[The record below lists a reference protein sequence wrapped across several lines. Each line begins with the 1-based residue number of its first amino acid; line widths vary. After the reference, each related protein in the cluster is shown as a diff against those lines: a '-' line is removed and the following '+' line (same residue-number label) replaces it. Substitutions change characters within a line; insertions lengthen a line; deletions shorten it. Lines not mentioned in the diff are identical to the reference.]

1 MKDLISTFHRLENN
15 FFSMISLN
23 QIDCGNL
30 TAFASGVPAANLNPA
45 IVHHIDELFSRS
57 LDSCNIFYEQPKLP
71 WALLLPEYLDNENV
85 RKLLQNHS
93 LTPNDKGV
101 AMVISFNDDSFSSM
115 KTTLTIKIMENDLQT
130 WSIPL
135 LYGFEST
142 PEITEIYTARH
153 QSASMKNQ
161 GLYHFSGFVNDTVV
175 SSLSLSCLDGYA
187 RIDDV
192 STMPAEQKKG
202 YATQLICAALKYALS
217 LNINTCFLEASSS
230 GLGVYKRI
238 GFEELFINHYY
249 ESQ

>member
-1 MKDLISTFHRLENN
+1 MNDLIDTFHRLESN

-30 TAFASGVPAANLNPA
+30 VAFASGVPAANLNPA
-45 IVHHIDELFSRS
+45 IAHHIDELFSAN
-57 LDSCNIFYEQPKLP
+57 LDACNAFYAQQNLP
-71 WALLLPEYLDNENV
+71 WALILPEHLDNQIV
-85 RKLLQNHS
+85 RDLLQNHS
-93 LTPNDKGV
+93 LTFSDKGV
-101 AMVISFNDDSFSSM
+101 AMMMSFKEDSFSSM
-115 KTTLTIKIMENDLQT
+115 KTTLTIKNMENDLQT

-142 PEITEIYTARH
+142 PEITDIYTARH
-153 QSASMKNQ
+153 QSASMKNP
-161 GLYHFSGFVNDTVV
+161 GIYHFSGFLNDTVV
-175 SSLSLSCLDGYA
+175 CSLSLSCLDGYA

-192 STMPAEQKKG
+192 STIPAEQKKG
-202 YATQLICAALKYALS
+202 YATQLICAALKHALS
-217 LNINTCFLEASSS
+217 LNINTFFLEASSS